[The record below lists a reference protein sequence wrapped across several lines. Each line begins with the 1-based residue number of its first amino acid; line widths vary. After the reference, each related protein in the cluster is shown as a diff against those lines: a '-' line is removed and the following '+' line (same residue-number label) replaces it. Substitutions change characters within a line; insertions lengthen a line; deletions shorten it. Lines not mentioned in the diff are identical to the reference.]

1 MKYCCVLST
10 VPDIKKARQLAGLL
24 VSKRLAACAAL
35 VAVPT
40 LIAGI
45 YGMNFEHIPELKWA
59 YGYPLALAIMGA
71 IDVYLFFRFRKSG
84 WL

>member
-1 MKYCCVLST
+1 
-10 VPDIKKARQLAGLL
+10 
-24 VSKRLAACAAL
+24 
-35 VAVPT
+35 
-40 LIAGI
+40 
-45 YGMNFEHIPELKWA
+45 MNFEHIPELKWA